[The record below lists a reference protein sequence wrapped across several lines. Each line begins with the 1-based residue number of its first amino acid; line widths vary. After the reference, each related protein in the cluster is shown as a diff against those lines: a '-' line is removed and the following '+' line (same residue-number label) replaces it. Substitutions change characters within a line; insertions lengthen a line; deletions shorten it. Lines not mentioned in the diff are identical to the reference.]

1 MKMAKASKT
10 DMAMAVELTHALE
23 AISGNWGATMPREI
37 AVSGN
42 DDGEDAEGFSLDN
55 DEQCRRVCEY
65 LIRLTRSAS
74 LMRVVLGMQ
83 VCLDPENRL
92 LDPDSDVIAYHQDIA
107 TALEKAGS
115 VT

>member
-1 MKMAKASKT
+1 MKMAKASDA
-10 DMAMAVELTHALE
+10 DMAMAIELTQALE
-23 AISGNWGATMPREI
+23 AISDNWAATMPKQI
-37 AVSGN
+37 AMHV
-42 DDGEDAEGFSLDN
+42 DDDVVDSEGFSLD
-55 DEQCRRVCEY
+55 DDDKCRRVCEY

-92 LDPDSDVIAYHQDIA
+92 IDPDSDVIAYHPDIA
-107 TALEKAGS
+107 AALEKAGA

>member
-10 DMAMAVELTHALE
+10 DMAMAVELTDALE

-37 AVSGN
+37 AVHG

-55 DEQCRRVCEY
+55 DDQCRRVCEY
-65 LIRLTRSAS
+65 IIRLTRSAS

-92 LDPDSDVIAYHQDIA
+92 IDPDSDVIAYHPDIA
-107 TALEKAGS
+107 AALEKAGG